1 MSFQWIIDR
10 AESISIENKRIAAS
24 SITRSGI
31 VRAVSRGNPTWKF
44 TVKLPDGIPW
54 QEIRGYIAD
63 SAYYGTVTS
72 RTIQFNTSGQAS
84 WLSKYQGNSVNY
96 TGFVCSFSTGAT
108 ALTLT
113 TSPTTSSGYRFRAGD
128 WIQLGSSGKVYEVR
142 EDVAFNQNNVPLNRP
157 IIDTTASG
165 VSLRVGPNCVFTV
178 ICTQFPS
185 YNLFARDQVSWDSS
199 FIFNEVMP

>member
-1 MSFQWIIDR
+1 MSFQWIIDY

-31 VRAVSRGNPTWKF
+31 VRAVSRGNPAWKF

-72 RTIQFNTSGQAS
+72 RTIQFNTSGQS
-84 WLSKYQGNSVNY
+84 WLAKYQGDSVNS
-96 TGFVCSFSTGAT
+96 TGFVCNFSTGAT

-185 YNLFARDQVSWDSS
+185 YSLFARDQVSWDSS
-199 FIFNEVMP
+199 FVFNEVMP